1 MTEIDI
7 LDREI
12 CWTDIVD
19 PLEWIDDA
27 KAEIR
32 YIRFCH
38 GNVSKMLTEA
48 AQIMDDQNKE
58 IAKLKTEI
66 DFERNLHQAEVNQLN
81 DDIKFLRSKLPNL

>member
-27 KAEIR
+27 KAEIQQLR
-32 YIRFCH
+32 DRQGH
-38 GNVSKMLTEA
+38 LDKMLGRAAEIIVDQTE
-48 AQIMDDQNKE
+48 E
-58 IAKLKTEI
+58 IGELKTLI
-66 DFERNLHQAEVNQLN
+66 SFERNLHQAEVNQLN